1 MTETTNQCPK
11 HGEVL
16 LCIDVVKAKVEKH
29 EDKFETVFEIIDKLL
44 PSKYFYFSIAGVVG
58 FSLILFGIAMANLEE
73 RRLEVKEN
81 CVKIEKNKEIYYSI
95 DKRLSNIETTF
106 GIAKT
111 ENNKKF

>member
-1 MTETTNQCPK
+1 MTDETNKCAK
-11 HGEVL
+11 HGEIT
-16 LCIDVVKAKVEKH
+16 LCIDIVKNNIEKH
-29 EDKFETVFEIIDKLL
+29 EQKFETVFEIIDKLL

-95 DKRLSNIETTF
+95 DKRLSNIEITF